1 MSPWCCFM
9 DCVVEAMYRSG
20 MLLSTHRPINRM
32 NSLSTPKALRAE
44 APPWRRL
51 CVLWTEASIPIA
63 VSDLHS
69 QSRNCTCVSGL
80 PVGQWKSG
88 VVAALSGG

>member
-32 NSLSTPKALRAE
+32 NSLLTPKALRAE

-63 VSDLHS
+63 DGRSERYRSEAWTADCRIVSD
-69 QSRNCTCVSGL
+69 
-80 PVGQWKSG
+80 
-88 VVAALSGG
+88 VADDL